1 MSTVAPSA
9 SYSLTVRLAIQNRT
23 GMLGRVAMAIGN
35 AGGDIGAVDLVESG
49 RDRIIR
55 DITINARDSVH
66 GMQIVNRLKQL
77 AGVRVVNISDRTFL
91 MHLGGKIEVQSKV
104 PVRTR
109 DDLSMA
115 YTPGVAR
122 VSLAIKEDRQRAF
135 SLTIKQN
142 TVAVVTDGT
151 AVLGLGDIGPEAAL
165 PVMEGKAMLFKEF
178 ANVDA
183 FPICLATKEPDKIVE
198 TVKYLAPGFGGINL
212 EDIAA
217 PRCFEIEERLRKE
230 LDIPVFHDDQHGTA
244 VVVLAALLNALRIV
258 KKDLKKLRVVV
269 TGVGAAGTATI
280 KILLSSGV
288 RDIIGVDEHGTIYRG
303 RAQGMDFMKR
313 WVAGATNPRQV
324 KGRLADALARADV
337 FIGLSVP
344 GILTVRDLKR
354 MARDPIVFAM
364 ANPVPEIQPE
374 QAQDHV
380 RVMATG
386 RSDYPN
392 QINNVLC
399 FPGFFRGLLD
409 SRARTVND
417 EMKVAA
423 ARALAGCVAR
433 SELSEEYII
442 PSVFN
447 KTVAPAVAEG
457 VARAAA
463 RGPAGRPRRLRALPR
478 RRRRHAHHRAEAA
491 GARAAGRRRR
501 GDRLARPLRP
511 GRLGARPTPS
521 RGRRPRLQLARRS
534 AGPARRRRLA
544 VRLQGVPGLRRP
556 TAVPRAAD
564 ARPRLRR
571 RAPAARPGRRRPG
584 GGGGRQLGRP
594 GGQQGGR
601 AEDEPR
607 HARADPERAPARRRR
622 AMTLARRVAEIE
634 PFLAV
639 EVAERAP
646 AMQLLFGALL
656 DPGDEVVLSD
666 PYYACYPNFIKYAE
680 GVPVT
685 VDTTEE
691 DGFQYRP
698 EDIARR
704 LGARTRAILVN
715 SPANPTGAVLSAE

>member
-1 MSTVAPSA
+1 MSVGAPSA
-9 SYSLTVRLAIQNRT
+9 SYSLTVRVAIQNRP
-23 GMLGRVAMAIGN
+23 GMLGKVASAIGD
-35 AGGDIGAVDLVESG
+35 AGGDIGAVDLVESQ
-49 RDRIIR
+49 RKDIIR
-55 DITINARDSVH
+55 DITINARDSQH
-66 GMQIVNRLKQL
+66 GTQIVDRLKRVP
-77 AGVRVVNISDRTFL
+77 GVRVINISDRTFL
-91 MHLGGKIEVQSKV
+91 MHLGGKIEVRSKV

-122 VSLAIKEDRQRAF
+122 VCLAIAGDRQRAF
-135 SLTIKQN
+135 SLTMKHN

-183 FPICLATKEPDKIVE
+183 FPLCLATKDTDKIID

-230 LDIPVFHDDQHGTA
+230 LDVPVFHDDQHGTA

-288 RDIIGVDEHGTIYRG
+288 KDIVGVDEFGAIHKR

-313 WVAGATNPRQV
+313 WVAAATNPRQLTGKLSEV
-324 KGRLADALARADV
+324 IERADV

-344 GILTVRDLKR
+344 GILTVRDVKR

-364 ANPVPEIQPE
+364 ANPDPEIRPE
-374 QAQDHV
+374 DAERHV

-423 ARALAGCVAR
+423 ARAIAACVGR
-433 SELSEEYII
+433 GELGEEYII

-447 KTVAPAVAEG
+447 KNVAAAVAQA
-457 VARAAA
+457 VARAAHA
-463 RGPAGRPRRLRALPR
+463 TGVAR
-478 RRRRHAHHRAEAA
+478 RRRRL
-491 GARAAGRRRR
+491 
-501 GDRLARPLRP
+501 DL
-511 GRLGARPTPS
+511 S
-521 RGRRPRLQLARRS
+521 S
-534 AGPARRRRLA
+534 
-544 VRLQGVPGLRRP
+544 VR
-556 TAVPRAAD
+556 
-564 ARPRLRR
+564 
-571 RAPAARPGRRRPG
+571 
-584 GGGGRQLGRP
+584 
-594 GGQQGGR
+594 
-601 AEDEPR
+601 
-607 HARADPERAPARRRR
+607 
-622 AMTLARRVAEIE
+622 
-634 PFLAV
+634 
-639 EVAERAP
+639 
-646 AMQLLFGALL
+646 
-656 DPGDEVVLSD
+656 
-666 PYYACYPNFIKYAE
+666 
-680 GVPVT
+680 
-685 VDTTEE
+685 
-691 DGFQYRP
+691 
-698 EDIARR
+698 
-704 LGARTRAILVN
+704 
-715 SPANPTGAVLSAE
+715 

>member
-9 SYSLTVRLAIQNRT
+9 SYSLTVRVAIQNRP
-23 GMLGRVAMAIGN
+23 GMLGRVAMAIGD

-66 GMQIVNRLKQL
+66 GMQIVGRLKQL
-77 AGVRVVNISDRTFL
+77 AGVSVVNISDRTFL
-91 MHLGGKIEVQSKV
+91 MHLGGKIEVRSKV

-230 LDIPVFHDDQHGTA
+230 L
-244 VVVLAALLNALRIV
+244 
-258 KKDLKKLRVVV
+258 VV
-269 TGVGAAGTATI
+269 TGVGAAGTAAI
-280 KILLSSGV
+280 KILQSSGV
-288 RDIIGVDEHGTIYRG
+288 RDMIGVDEHGTIYRG
-303 RAQGMDFMKR
+303 REQGMDFMKR
-313 WVAGATNPRQV
+313 WVASATNPRRV
-324 KGRLADALARADV
+324 EGKLGDALEGADV

-344 GILTVRDLKR
+344 GILTVKDIKR

-364 ANPVPEIQPE
+364 ANPEPEIRPE
-374 QAQDHV
+374 EAERHV

-409 SRARTVND
+409 SRARAVND

-423 ARALAGCVAR
+423 ARALSACVSR

-447 KTVAPAVAEG
+447 KNVAPAVAEG
-457 VARAAA
+457 VVRAAHETA
-463 RGPAGRPRRLRALPR
+463 
-478 RRRRHAHHRAEAA
+478 
-491 GARAAGRRRR
+491 
-501 GDRLARPLRP
+501 
-511 GRLGARPTPS
+511 S
-521 RGRRPRLQLARRS
+521 
-534 AGPARRRRLA
+534 ARRRR
-544 VRLQGVPGLRRP
+544 
-556 TAVPRAAD
+556 
-564 ARPRLRR
+564 
-571 RAPAARPGRRRPG
+571 
-584 GGGGRQLGRP
+584 
-594 GGQQGGR
+594 
-601 AEDEPR
+601 
-607 HARADPERAPARRRR
+607 
-622 AMTLARRVAEIE
+622 
-634 PFLAV
+634 
-639 EVAERAP
+639 
-646 AMQLLFGALL
+646 
-656 DPGDEVVLSD
+656 
-666 PYYACYPNFIKYAE
+666 
-680 GVPVT
+680 T
-685 VDTTEE
+685 VD
-691 DGFQYRP
+691 RS
-698 EDIARR
+698 
-704 LGARTRAILVN
+704 AIR
-715 SPANPTGAVLSAE
+715 